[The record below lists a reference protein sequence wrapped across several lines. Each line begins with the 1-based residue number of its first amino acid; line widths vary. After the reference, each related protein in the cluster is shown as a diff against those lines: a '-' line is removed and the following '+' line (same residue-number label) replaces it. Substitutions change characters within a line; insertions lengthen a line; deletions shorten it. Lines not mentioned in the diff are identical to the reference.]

1 MAAST
6 IDNVLKDILPLFGVD
21 KLKDEQRTI
30 LECLII
36 DKKIFIAV
44 LPTGFGKSLP
54 FQIYSLVN
62 RTTNDKTIVCSPLV
76 ALMQDQVEAM
86 SKIPD
91 MKTAYAGNYLTLI
104 LPIHDLKKRGSIYLF
119 TRR

>member
-6 IDNVLKDILPLFGVD
+6 INNVLKDILPLFGVD

-30 LECLII
+30 IECLI
-36 DKKIFIAV
+36 DKKDCMAV

-62 RTTNDKTIVCSPLV
+62 
-76 ALMQDQVEAM
+76 
-86 SKIPD
+86 
-91 MKTAYAGNYLTLI
+91 
-104 LPIHDLKKRGSIYLF
+104 
-119 TRR
+119 

>member
-30 LECLII
+30 LECLI
-36 DKKIFIAV
+36 DKKDCMAV

-76 ALMQDQVEAM
+76 SCSLDAR
-86 SKIPD
+86 SSR
-91 MKTAYAGNYLTLI
+91 GNV
-104 LPIHDLKKRGSIYLF
+104 
-119 TRR
+119 

>member
-30 LECLII
+30 LECLI
-36 DKKIFIAV
+36 DKKDCMAV

-54 FQIYSLVN
+54 LEIYSLVN

-91 MKTAYAGNYLTLI
+91 MKTAYSGNYLTLI
-104 LPIHDLKKRGSIYLF
+104 LLIHDLKKRGSIYFF

>member
-30 LECLII
+30 LECLI
-36 DKKIFIAV
+36 DKKDCIAV

-62 RTTNDKTIVCSPLV
+62 RTTNDKTIVNIRMQSTCSLD
-76 ALMQDQVEAM
+76 AR
-86 SKIPD
+86 SSR
-91 MKTAYAGNYLTLI
+91 GNV
-104 LPIHDLKKRGSIYLF
+104 
-119 TRR
+119 

>member
-6 IDNVLKDILPLFGVD
+6 INNVLKDILPLFGVD

-30 LECLII
+30 IECLI
-36 DKKIFIAV
+36 DKKDCMAV

-62 RTTNDKTIVCSPLV
+62 RTTNDKTIVCRVVLRSRL
-76 ALMQDQVEAM
+76 
-86 SKIPD
+86 
-91 MKTAYAGNYLTLI
+91 Y
-104 LPIHDLKKRGSIYLF
+104 F
-119 TRR
+119 

>member
-1 MAAST
+1 
-6 IDNVLKDILPLFGVD
+6 
-21 KLKDEQRTI
+21 LKDEQRTI
-30 LECLII
+30 LECHI
-36 DKKIFIAV
+36 DKKDYMAV
-44 LPTGFGKSLP
+44 LLTGFGKSLP

-62 RTTNDKTIVCSPLV
+62 RTTNDKTIVIVCSPLV

-104 LPIHDLKKRGSIYLF
+104 LPIHDLKKRESKYCF